1 MRQFIISENLINA
14 IAGYL
19 ATKPY
24 NEVAG
29 LIRQIEANL
38 KEFVPDEDTGGSAAA
53 TA

>member
-38 KEFVPDEDTGGSAAA
+38 KEFVPDEEKQSE
-53 TA
+53 